1 LAAGIIGK
9 FFISKSS
16 GISYYDILKLFI
28 ITGGSIMSSY
38 YKKINGKNYDKL
50 MLDIAEGSVL
60 RKGDGRI
67 SLADSRAIIR
77 QIKDGGKITD
87 IESRTLNYILENYKL
102 TETALK
108 HIEKSLSDIVT
119 PEIKKDVKN
128 EKAAAVKEEVPQMT
142 EQPAKAGGK
151 NKIFLILVLLLLAVF
166 AVFAFF
172 KYFYKN
178 TRTES
183 TVTQKQDES
192 ASLKQEE
199 TAASKTETAVTTPV
213 SETTPA
219 TVKTEPVE
227 VKPLAENEY
236 MVKDL
241 DTLIKISEAVYGDY
255 RMWDDIYKLNKVK
268 IKNPNILFTG
278 QILTLPEKK

>member
-1 LAAGIIGK
+1 
-9 FFISKSS
+9 
-16 GISYYDILKLFI
+16 
-28 ITGGSIMSSY
+28 MSSY

-67 SLADSRAIIR
+67 SLADSRGIIR

-87 IESRTLNYILENYKL
+87 IERRTLNYILENYKI

-108 HIEKSLSDIVT
+108 HIEKNLSEFFT
-119 PEIKKDVKN
+119 NEAKEDVKS
-128 EKAAAVKEEVPQMT
+128 EKAAAVKEEVPQMK
-142 EQPAKAGGK
+142 EQPAKGGGK

-178 TRTES
+178 TGTES

-199 TAASKTETAVTTPV
+199 TAASKTETTVTTPV
-213 SETTPA
+213 SETTPPA
-219 TVKTEPVE
+219 EKTETVE

-236 MVKDL
+236 MVKDQ

-255 RMWDDIYKLNKVK
+255 RMWDDIYKLNKGK

>member
-1 LAAGIIGK
+1 
-9 FFISKSS
+9 
-16 GISYYDILKLFI
+16 
-28 ITGGSIMSSY
+28 MSSY
-38 YKKINGKNYDKL
+38 YKKINGKNYDRL

-67 SLADSRAIIR
+67 SLADSRGIIR

-87 IESRTLNYILENYKL
+87 IESRTLNYILENYKF

-108 HIEKSLSDIVT
+108 HIEKSLSEIVT
-119 PEIKKDVKN
+119 PDVKKEVKS
-128 EKAAAVKEEVPQMT
+128 EKAAAVKEEVPLMK
-142 EQPAKAGGK
+142 EQPEKEGGK
-151 NKIFLILVLLLLAVF
+151 KKIFIILVLLLLAVF

-178 TRTES
+178 IRTES
-183 TVTQKQDES
+183 AVTQKQGEVTS
-192 ASLKQEE
+192 PQQEE
-199 TAASKTETAVTTPV
+199 KAASKTETSVTTPV
-213 SETTPA
+213 SETTPSIG
-219 TVKTEPVE
+219 KTEPVE

-236 MVKDL
+236 MVKDQ

-255 RMWDDIYKLNKVK
+255 RMWDDIYKLNKGK